1 MKKIIFLLCIAF
13 GISTFAQIDR
23 DQLSLDISKT
33 DAANTEKLKAFI
45 WKEDLV
51 VTVDGEEKL
60 TVVNEISLDEEGKVH
75 VTNIDSD
82 TKVKQQRGIR
92 GRIQANV
99 AEDNLDYVDKAMDLA
114 LQYSFMTK
122 GQLIDFFGKAELTD
136 KDGII
141 TATAGNIF
149 VKGDKVTL
157 KVESDTK
164 LFVSKEFSSF
174 VGEDPMSGKIVY
186 DKFSNGIDHAKSYTL
201 NLPGKKAV
209 IKATNRDYVMK
220 MQ

>member
-1 MKKIIFLLCIAF
+1 MLILSCLATF
-13 GISTFAQIDR
+13 GQADR

-33 DAANTEKLKAFI
+33 DAANTDQLKAFI

-51 VTVDGEEKL
+51 VTVNGQEKL
-60 TVVNEISLDEEGKVH
+60 SVVNEISLDDEGKVH

-92 GRIQANV
+92 GRIQANI
-99 AEDNLDYVDKAMDLA
+99 AEDNLDYVDHAMDLA
-114 LQYSFMTK
+114 LRYAFMTK
-122 GQLIDFFGKAELTD
+122 GQLIDFFSKADLTK

-149 VKGDKVTL
+149 VKGDKLTL
-157 KVESDTK
+157 QVESDTK

-174 VGEDPMSGKIVY
+174 VDDDPMSGKIVY
-186 DKFSNGIDHAKSYTL
+186 GKFSSGISHAQSYVL

-209 IKATNRDYVMK
+209 INAQNRDYVMK
-220 MQ
+220 VQ